1 MLAGVGFTVSLLIA
15 ELAFETDP
23 ARETAAKIG
32 ILLASV
38 IAALLASVALS
49 LRRRAYAALAEIE
62 ERDED
67 GDGIPDVYGTGANSP
82 DSR

>member
-1 MLAGVGFTVSLLIA
+1 MSLLID
-15 ELAFETDP
+15 ELAFEDDP
-23 ARETAAKIG
+23 VRTTAAKIG

-38 IAALLASVALS
+38 LAALLASVALG

-62 ERDED
+62 ERDAD
-67 GDGIPDVYGTGANSP
+67 GDGVPDVYGTGANSP